1 MTRTR
6 KLPAFF
12 AGITASLT
20 AVDLAYVA
28 SLKTPVAW
36 LIGIVAAVVG
46 GLLTYHLL
54 EKSGLIG
61 EGEQ

>member
-20 AVDLAYVA
+20 AVDLAYVL
-28 SLKTPVAW
+28 SVGTPVAW
-36 LIGIVAAVVG
+36 LIGLVAAVVG

-54 EKSGLIG
+54 ERAGLLG